1 MTKNTNGL
9 QKRQK
14 PRDLPRTQAVE
25 QEKEKT
31 LRQKSRSEESEEL
44 RNQIKLSTN

>member
-25 QEKEKT
+25 QEKEKNGDKNHD
-31 LRQKSRSEESEEL
+31 QKSLKNWET
-44 RNQIKLSTN
+44 K